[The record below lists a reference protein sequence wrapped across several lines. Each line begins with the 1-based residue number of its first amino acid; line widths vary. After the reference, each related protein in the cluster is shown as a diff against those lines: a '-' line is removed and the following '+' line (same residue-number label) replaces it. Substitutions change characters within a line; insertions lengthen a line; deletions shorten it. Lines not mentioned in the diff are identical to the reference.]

1 MEEPCT
7 SLEHSGIHSFEAMDS
22 LGIPTTRA
30 LSLIRSEG
38 GDVSNRPWY
47 SVSMEKQV
55 SKQLN
60 EVTTDDPRLAR
71 FDVSEREAI
80 VSRGGSKARS
90 GYDDSRTQR
99 YYNAR
104 CSIFSARWT
113 FGFIL
118 ASRFKTRRES
128 ITKTRARN
136 ARQTLLFS

>member
-1 MEEPCT
+1 
-7 SLEHSGIHSFEAMDS
+7 MDS

-47 SVSMEKQV
+47 SVSVEKQV

-80 VSRGGSKARS
+80 ASRVWLKKRRIRIMAIQEL
-90 GYDDSRTQR
+90 QR

>member
-1 MEEPCT
+1 
-7 SLEHSGIHSFEAMDS
+7 MDS
-22 LGIPTTRA
+22 LGIPTTA
-30 LSLIRSEG
+30 SLSLIRSEG

-80 VSRGGSKARS
+80 VSRVRAQKARS